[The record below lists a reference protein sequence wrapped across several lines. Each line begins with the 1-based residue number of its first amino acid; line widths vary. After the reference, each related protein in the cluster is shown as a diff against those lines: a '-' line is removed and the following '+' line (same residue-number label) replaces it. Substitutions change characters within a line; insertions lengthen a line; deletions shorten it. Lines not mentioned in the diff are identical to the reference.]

1 MRCLNEFAARKA
13 NQKDRCSGR
22 CWEGC
27 FNSQALRDENTG
39 SQSGLSGIEPG
50 TRKNGSNT
58 GILGVHLNRR
68 TYRCG
73 KTSGGGNQPLKDED
87 ELAHLLLFVG
97 NPWKEMPEGLP
108 FRFTSYLELVDWT
121 GRILA
126 EYSFRLVSRKAARD
140 APYLAC

>member
-22 CWEGC
+22 FWEGC
-27 FNSQALRDENTG
+27 FNSQALRDETLAVRLAYVDLNPVRAKIVQTPESSEYTSIAERIAAAKTRGGG
-39 SQSGLSGIEPG
+39 SQP
-50 TRKNGSNT
+50 
-58 GILGVHLNRR
+58 
-68 TYRCG
+68 
-73 KTSGGGNQPLKDED
+73 QKDTD
-87 ELAHLLLFVG
+87 QLAHLLLFVG

-108 FRFTSYLELVDWT
+108 FRVTSYLELVDWT